1 VLKIAATAELVE
13 LTVLRVGWV
22 QLPQGAA
29 RRGGHVVIV
38 VVDVRVY
45 PRRVDADW

>member
-22 QLPQGAA
+22 QLPRVRLVA
-29 RRGGHVVIV
+29 VVT
-38 VVDVRVY
+38 
-45 PRRVDADW
+45 